1 METPQVHERNADQ
14 AAYWGGAAGRRWI
27 ERQEMLDSVLAP
39 ILEVLIERAAVAA
52 GERVVD
58 IGCGC
63 GASAIA
69 VAQRVGRTGRVTGL
83 DISAPMLA
91 RARQRAPADLSV
103 EFVLAD
109 ATVHA
114 FEPGR
119 ADLLISRFGVMFFA
133 DPVLSFQNMRKAL
146 GPGGRLAFACWR
158 ALSDNPWMDLPLQQ
172 ALKHVAPPPLP
183 GPDDPGPFAFAHAE
197 RVRGIMADAG
207 FSAIALEPVDLV
219 VDLAAGRGLDGA
231 VRGALDIGPVRRTLD
246 GQPPET
252 EAKVAEAIRTALAPL
267 QEGETVPLAAS
278 IWIASARNGP

>member
-1 METPQVHERNADQ
+1 MDAPQVHERNADQ
-14 AAYWGGAAGRRWI
+14 AAYWGGAAGQRWL

-39 ILEVLIERAAVAA
+39 ILDVLIERAAIAA

-69 VAQRVGRTGRVTGL
+69 VAHRVGRTGRVTGL

-91 RARQRAPADLSV
+91 RARERAPADLPL

-109 ATVHA
+109 ATVHG
-114 FEPGR
+114 FEPGG

-133 DPVLSFQNMRKAL
+133 DPVPSFQNMRL
-146 GPGGRLAFACWR
+146 GLRPGGRLAFACWR

-172 ALKHVAPPPLP
+172 ALKHVPAPPRP
-183 GPDDPGPFAFAHAE
+183 GPDDPGPFAFARAE
-197 RVRGIMADAG
+197 RVLGILADAG

-231 VRGALDIGPVRRTLD
+231 VRGALDIGPVHRTLD

-252 EAKVAEAIRTALAPL
+252 EAKVAAAIRAALVPL
-267 QEGETVPLAAS
+267 QVGETVPLGAS
-278 IWIASARNGP
+278 IWIVTARNA

>member
-14 AAYWGGAAGRRWI
+14 AAYWGGTAGQRWL

-69 VAQRVGRTGRVTGL
+69 VAQRVGGTGRVTGL

-91 RARQRAPADLSV
+91 RARERAPADLPL
-103 EFVLAD
+103 ELVLAD
-109 ATVHA
+109 ATVHG

-133 DPVLSFQNMRKAL
+133 DPALSFRNMRKAL
-146 GPGGRLAFACWR
+146 RPGGRLAFACWR

-172 ALKHVAPPPLP
+172 ALKHVAPPPRP
-183 GPDDPGPFAFAHAE
+183 GPDDPGPFAFARAE
-197 RVRGIMADAG
+197 RVQGILADAG
-207 FSAIALEPVDLV
+207 FSAIALERVDLV

-231 VRGALDIGPVRRTLD
+231 VRGALDIGPVHRTLD

-252 EAKVAEAIRTALAPL
+252 EAKVAEAIRAALAAL
-267 QEGETVPLAAS
+267 QQGDTVPLGAS
-278 IWIASARNGP
+278 VWIATARNGV